1 MIRPTRLAILVAIAV
16 GGATLAPATV
26 AAAETSRDSQTY
38 LARLEAALDTCRDS
52 YPRTDDA
59 KLLIEC
65 VGKLAGP
72 DPKNAAEL
80 DLFDIFTYCLFEAAG
95 PDSMYPGIDDA
106 EVNACLEKWGV
117 Y

>member
-1 MIRPTRLAILVAIAV
+1 MLRPTRLAIFAAIAV
-16 GGATLAPATV
+16 GSASLAPATAT
-26 AAAETSRDSQTY
+26 AAAPPRGSETY
-38 LARLEAALDTCRDS
+38 LTRLVVALDTCRDS

-95 PDSMYPGIDDA
+95 PDSMYPGVDDA